1 MEWQKA
7 GKEFMKLSRPIAAA
21 LCAWALSAIVAED
34 TKLRS
39 EITTQ
44 DTVDTWVMRIGN
56 EGSLLSL
63 EARNRGESPMRVRG
77 KIITLDSNTGAAIK
91 QCDYEL
97 RVPAR
102 TFVSKLAKC
111 SLSGADSLQ
120 TTIEELVSENQ

>member
-1 MEWQKA
+1 MMA
-7 GKEFMKLSRPIAAA
+7 NRTIAAA
-21 LCAWALSAIVAED
+21 ICALALGAIVAQD

-39 EITTQ
+39 EVATQ
-44 DTVDTWVMRIGN
+44 DTVDVWVLRVSN

-63 EARNRGESPMRVRG
+63 EARNRGENPVRVRG

-97 RVPAR
+97 RVPVK
-102 TFVSKLAKC
+102 TFVSKLTKC

-120 TTIEELVSENQ
+120 TTIDDLLPENQ

>member
-1 MEWQKA
+1 MMPNRA
-7 GKEFMKLSRPIAAA
+7 FAAAVCALALGAIAAQ
-21 LCAWALSAIVAED
+21 D

-44 DTVDTWVMRIGN
+44 DTVDVWVSRVGN

-63 EARNRGESPMRVRG
+63 EARNRGENPIRVRG

-97 RVPAR
+97 RVPVK
-102 TFVSKLAKC
+102 TFVSKLIKC

-120 TTIEELVSENQ
+120 TTIDELIPDSQ

>member
-1 MEWQKA
+1 M
-7 GKEFMKLSRPIAAA
+7 RVNR
-21 LCAWALSAIVAED
+21 AIVATLCILSLGAAIAQD

-44 DTVDTWVMRIGN
+44 DTVDVWVARIGN

-63 EARNRGESPMRVRG
+63 EARNRGEIPVRVRG

-97 RVPAR
+97 RVLPK
-102 TFVSKLAKC
+102 TFVSRLTKC

-120 TTIEELVSENQ
+120 TTIDELLPESQ